1 MMTVMMNC
9 SLITVVAFPFLKLA
23 LFLIFLSFPFIPPQL
38 LKRRPRLNLTPKLRI
53 GPKKKSYQKNI
64 CQSPQGVGWLEINGK
79 SHEIEAVLPRGE
91 SDDQRRCCEIDPM
104 VYPLNS
110 LLMEIITDVRQ
121 PESAERGGGL
131 NESPRVRRQS
141 HPGAITREFRI
152 PSSTDPTNQ
161 PTNERRVSS
170 STLALTPHHPLLWY
184 LIATQPP
191 SFSDYVFSFKR
202 RSDPSDLFRSYD
214 KPQQVLS
221 FQVAVSLKWISPERI
236 RRCVLRRTNGGA
248 KFSIGFHSASSLS
261 KYFFFTRKGGGRG
274 RASL

>member
-1 MMTVMMNC
+1 M
-9 SLITVVAFPFLKLA
+9 
-23 LFLIFLSFPFIPPQL
+23 
-38 LKRRPRLNLTPKLRI
+38 
-53 GPKKKSYQKNI
+53 
-64 CQSPQGVGWLEINGK
+64 EK

-121 PESAERGGGL
+121 PESAEGGGL

-191 SFSDYVFSFKR
+191 PSRIMSFFLSADLTHPIFFARTINHNKSC
-202 RSDPSDLFRSYD
+202 PSKS
-214 KPQQVLS
+214 P
-221 FQVAVSLKWISPERI
+221 SL
-236 RRCVLRRTNGGA
+236 
-248 KFSIGFHSASSLS
+248 
-261 KYFFFTRKGGGRG
+261 
-274 RASL
+274 